1 MITLSVII
9 VSYNTKKVFSFCL
22 NSLLENLK
30 KYPFITEIII
40 VDNGSTDGSLE
51 IIKKFLVNNQQST
64 KLKWKVIFNKKNI
77 GFGKANNQG
86 VKKSKGRYLL
96 FLNSDVDLGQMNI
109 KKLLD
114 LFEKDIKIGVITP
127 QLVLSDGRLDK
138 ACHRGFPN
146 LWRTF
151 CYLSYL
157 ETIFSRIPLLNKVFG
172 GYHLCHKNFNQIH
185 EIDSPSGAFYLTRKE
200 IFEEISGFDKD
211 FFMYGED
218 LDLSW
223 RIKEKG
229 YKIIFY
235 PFEKA
240 THLKYQSGLEAS
252 NLKIKRKTKQHFYEA
267 MKIFYQKHYQKRY
280 PFFINR
286 LIFLII
292 DFLKSR

>member
-172 GYHLCHKNFNQIH
+172 SVSDKKFSLPRKN
-185 EIDSPSGAFYLTRKE
+185 AVW
-200 IFEEISGFDKD
+200 
-211 FFMYGED
+211 FFF
-218 LDLSW
+218 LS
-223 RIKEKG
+223 
-229 YKIIFY
+229 
-235 PFEKA
+235 
-240 THLKYQSGLEAS
+240 LS
-252 NLKIKRKTKQHFYEA
+252 
-267 MKIFYQKHYQKRY
+267 
-280 PFFINR
+280 
-286 LIFLII
+286 
-292 DFLKSR
+292 